1 MKRASILLGLA
12 VILLLA
18 AMGLKG
24 RLLELPPVPP
34 AVAAGG
40 FQTHRAMARL
50 ERVLGDQRP
59 HPVDSAANDGVRER
73 LIGELRAV
81 GLTPRVRDDMTCGGS
96 TRSRTISCARI
107 RNVTVTL
114 GPAEGKHVL
123 LVSHYDSTPVG
134 PGASDDGIGVAV
146 MLETAA
152 LLKDS
157 RLARPVTLLFNEG
170 EETGLLGARAF
181 LERDPLAARVDT
193 LINVESRGVSGP
205 AIMFE
210 TSRPNAAAIAAYK
223 RAVARPAA
231 NSLTTDFYKLVPNST
246 DVAVFEEQDWTI
258 LNFAVIGN
266 ETRYHSPGDTIAAL
280 DPRSVRHMG
289 DQTPALTRDLAGRDR
304 TAGAG
309 GTTLYADLLGRSLLA
324 IPMAPGIA
332 LLATLLA
339 LFAWLGWQ
347 RRDGLARAA
356 VAIGLGIVDSAILAF
371 LCHAV
376 VGAAR
381 SGAFWRAYPGVTGM
395 AVYVGAIAACL
406 LALIWLARGVSRE
419 TLRVGY
425 WLIFLVIGAAICL
438 AAPGATIFFLV
449 PPLVAGL
456 GMVAGR
462 WLPMAERIGV
472 VGAAVLLFLSWAP
485 LLDLTETLLD
495 FDAAWIFAPVAA
507 LILLPA
513 LIELKVALGQVRRR
527 IVVAASGVAVLAA
540 WLAVAFTPAYGP
552 DRKQRLSIEYAW
564 DESARKGQ
572 WLVYH
577 DGGAL
582 PSAFGPAGKW
592 RHGIEPPWSTR
603 KRWAAA
609 APPVPL
615 TPPLLEKVSE
625 RDTPEGRLVSLRL
638 RMRGADVLRLRAR
651 PEARLR
657 SAGIGTAARDFGTAE
672 EDGDDFILR
681 CHGRACDGAR
691 IDLLVGAPGPVEV
704 TVMGVRNG
712 LPATARRLVAA
723 RPANAAPQYSA
734 DSSIALAR
742 VKL

>member
-12 VILLLA
+12 FILLLA

-24 RLLELPPVPP
+24 RLLDLPSVPP

-50 ERVLGDQRP
+50 ERILGDQLP
-59 HPVDSAANDGVRER
+59 HPVDSAANDGVRAR
-73 LIGELRAV
+73 LIAELRTI
-81 GLTPRVRDDMTCGGS
+81 GLTPQVRDNVTCGGS
-96 TRSRTISCARI
+96 PKSRTISCARI
-107 RNVTVTL
+107 RNVTATL

-152 LLKDS
+152 LLKDGP
-157 RLARPVTLLFNEG
+157 LTRPVTLLFNEG

-181 LERDPLAARVDT
+181 LEHDPLAARVDT
-193 LINVESRGVSGP
+193 LINVESRGVNGP

-210 TSRPNAAAIAAYK
+210 TSRPNGAAIAAYK
-223 RAVARPAA
+223 RAVVRPTA

-246 DVAVFEEQDWTI
+246 DVAVFEERDWTI

-280 DPRSVRHMG
+280 DQRSVRHMG
-289 DQTPALTRDLAGRDR
+289 DQALALARELAGRDR
-304 TAGAG
+304 AVGG
-309 GTTLYADLLGRSLLA
+309 GTTLYADMLGRSLIA
-324 IPMAPGIA
+324 IPMSLGIGLLAA
-332 LLATLLA
+332 LLL
-339 LFAWLGWQ
+339 LFAWLGWD
-347 RRDGLARAA
+347 RRA
-356 VAIGLGIVDSAILAF
+356 GLGRAVGAILVGIAGSAILAF
-371 LCHAV
+371 VGHAV
-376 VGAAR
+376 VGAIR

-395 AVYVGAIAACL
+395 AVYASAIAASL
-406 LALIWLARGVSRE
+406 LALLWLARGVSRA
-419 TLRVGY
+419 TQRAGY
-425 WLIFLVIGAAICL
+425 WLVFLVLGGAICL
-438 AAPGATIFFLV
+438 AAPGAMIFFLV

-462 WLPMAERIGV
+462 WLPVAEW
-472 VGAAVLLFLSWAP
+472 GAALLAAALLFLSWAP

-513 LIELKVALGQVRRR
+513 LVELKTALGQVRRLDVAMVSGAA
-527 IVVAASGVAVLAA
+527 VVAA
-540 WLAVAFTPAYGP
+540 WLAVALTPAYGP
-552 DRKQRLSIEYAW
+552 DRKQRLSIEYVW
-564 DESARKGQ
+564 DESSRKGQ

-582 PSAFGPAGKW
+582 PAAFGASSKW
-592 RHGIEPPWSTR
+592 RHGVEPPWSTR
-603 KRWAAA
+603 KRWAAD

-615 TPPLLEKVSE
+615 APPLLEKLAE
-625 RDTPEGRLVSLRL
+625 RETPKGRLVSLRL
-638 RMRGADVLRLRAR
+638 QMRGAEVLRLRAK
-651 PEARLR
+651 PEAQLR
-657 SAGIGTAARDFGTAE
+657 AARIGVAARKFGTAE
-672 EDGDDFILR
+672 EDGMDFILR

-691 IDLLVGAPGPVEV
+691 IDLLIGRREPVEV
-704 TVMGVRNG
+704 TVMGVRSG
-712 LPATARRLVAA
+712 LPAAARTLVAA
-723 RPANAAPQYSA
+723 RPADAAPQYSA